1 MDYREYPAGVVEDI
15 VRLRRR
21 MEAARVPEKQ
31 VDHNLLIATWNIRN
45 FGGVYEQFGENPG
58 SPKRN
63 LRALA
68 CIAEVMRRF
77 DVIAVQEV
85 KADTSGIRLLLR
97 DFLGPDWGMIASD
110 VTAGARGNLERLAFL
125 YDKRRVQPSGL
136 AGELVLPPVASG
148 DPQQQFDRTP
158 YIVGFQSAREA
169 FALLTAHIRYGAQ
182 PAERLPEL
190 QSFAQYVAGEL
201 RTRAKGKGEET
212 NLIVLGDFNI
222 DDRGDNPLFQAFVS
236 SGLVVPD
243 ELLNVKSTYNTKPKY
258 YDQIAWFMG
267 DLDLP
272 STGRAGSVDFAGAV
286 FKEQSLSEMSFRI
299 SDHFPLWVEFITERS
314 DERMAG
320 VLGVDAAAPNPF
332 AAVPD

>member
-1 MDYREYPAGVVEDI
+1 MDYSSFPAGVVEDI

-21 MEAARVPEKQ
+21 IEAARVPEKQ
-31 VDHNLLIATWNIRN
+31 VDYNLLIATWNIRN
-45 FGGVYEQFGENPG
+45 FGGVYGQFEENPD

-68 CIAEVMRRF
+68 YISEVIRRF

-97 DFLGPDWGMIASD
+97 DFLGSDWGMIASD

-136 AGELVLPPVASG
+136 AGELVLPPVSSG

-158 YIVGFQSAREA
+158 YIVGFQSAHES

-222 DDRGDNPLFQAFVS
+222 DDRGDNPLFRAFVS
-236 SGLVVPD
+236 SGLVVPE

-272 STGRAGSVDFAGAV
+272 ATGRAGSVDFAGAV
-286 FKEQSLSEMSFRI
+286 FKEQSLSEMTYRM

-314 DERMAG
+314 SERMAG

-332 AAVPD
+332 GAVPD